1 MPRRSILTD
10 RQRAAL
16 FDLPTD
22 EASMLRH
29 YTLADDDLEL
39 IHARRRSHNRFGF
52 ALQLCALRYPG
63 RLLAPGEVI
72 PLAVTRF
79 LAAQLGIRPD
89 ELAGYAAREETRH
102 EHLAALRAI
111 YGYKMFTGRGARD
124 LKAWL
129 EGAAETARSNEDL
142 ARRFVEQCRAAQTIL
157 PGITVIE
164 RLCAD
169 ALVAA
174 ERRVDA
180 RVAGQLDDDMRTRL
194 DALLTEDAGG
204 SVTRFVWLRQF
215 EIGRNSADM
224 NRLLDRLEFLQA
236 LALDRGILANVQPH
250 RVARLRRQGER
261 YFAGDLRDISGD
273 RRLAILAVCALE
285 WRGAIADAVVE
296 THDRIVGKTWREAKS
311 RCDARM
317 DDAKLALKDTLQSFK
332 TLGAVFLEAHED
344 RASLEEAVGNAG
356 GWISLKGLVAT
367 AEQLTDT
374 FAADPLVHVVHGY
387 HRFRRYAPRMLRA
400 LDICAAPVAEP
411 LLAASAIIAGTKM
424 AAVLPLT
431 FLRRGSKWL
440 RHLDAEADEASRHWE
455 VAVLFHLREAF
466 RSGDIWLAHSRR
478 YGDLKEA
485 LVPVEIARVTPR
497 LAMPFEPETW
507 LADRKARMAD
517 AVHRLA
523 RSAKAGAIPGGSI
536 EDGTLKIDRLTAA
549 VPEEADALVLDLYR
563 RLPEVRVTDLLLEVD
578 DEIGFTEAFTHLR
591 TGVPCKDRIGLLNV
605 LLSEGLNLGLSK
617 MAGAT
622 NTHDFFQ
629 LSRLSR
635 WHVESEAMA
644 RALATV
650 IEGQSRLPMAR
661 FWGGGQSASS
671 DGQFFPTTR
680 QGEAMN
686 LINAKYGHE
695 PGLKA
700 YTHVSDQ
707 FGPFATQTIPAT
719 VNEAPYILDGL
730 LLTDAGQKIREQYAD
745 TGGFTDHVFAVT
757 ALLGFQ
763 FIPRIRDLPSKRL
776 YLFDPASCPKELKGL
791 IGGKIKERLIVANWP
806 DILRSV
812 ATMASGAMP
821 PSQLLRKFA
830 SYPRQHELA
839 VTLREIGRVERTLFI
854 IDWLLDADMQRR
866 AQIGLNKGEAH
877 HALKNALR
885 IGRQGE
891 IRDRTSEGQH
901 FRMAGLNLLAAIVIY
916 WNTKH
921 LGQAV
926 AGRRREGLGC
936 SPNLLAHT
944 SPLGWAHILLTGE
957 YRWPKRA

>member
-22 EASMLRH
+22 DASMLRH
-29 YTLADDDLEL
+29 YTLADDDLEI
-39 IHARRRSHNRFGF
+39 IHARRRPHNRFGF

-72 PLAVTRF
+72 PLPVTRF

-89 ELAGYAAREETRH
+89 DLAGYAAREETRH
-102 EHLAALRAI
+102 EHLAILRDI
-111 YGYKMFTGRGARD
+111 YDYKMFAGRGARD
-124 LKAWL
+124 LKIWL

-142 ARRFVEQCRAAQTIL
+142 ARRFVEQCQAAQTIL

-180 RVAGQLDDDMRTRL
+180 RIAGRLNDEMGTQL
-194 DALLTEDAGG
+194 DALLTDGAGG
-204 SVTRFVWLRQF
+204 AVTRFVWLRQF

-224 NRLLDRLEFLQA
+224 NRLLDRLEYLQT
-236 LALDRGILANVQPH
+236 LELDRSILADVPPH
-250 RVARLRRQGER
+250 RIARLRRQGER

-285 WRGAIADAVVE
+285 WRSSIADAVVE
-296 THDRIVGKTWREAKS
+296 THDRIVGKTWREARS

-317 DDAKLALKDTLQSFK
+317 NDAKSALKDTLQSFK
-332 TLGAVFLEAHED
+332 TLGAALLEAHED
-344 RASLEEAVGNAG
+344 QASLEEAIGTAG
-356 GWISLKGLVAT
+356 GWSSLKGLVAT
-367 AEQLTDT
+367 AAQLTDT
-374 FAADPLVHVVHGY
+374 FAADPLAHVVHGY
-387 HRFRRYAPRMLRA
+387 HRFRRYAPRMLQA
-400 LDICAAPVAEP
+400 LDICVAPVAEP
-411 LLAASAIIAGTKM
+411 LLAASRIIAGTETTDGR
-424 AAVLPLT
+424 PLT
-431 FLRRGSKWL
+431 FLRRTSKWH
-440 RHLDAEADEASRHWE
+440 RHLNDDDEHRVWE
-455 VAVLFHLREAF
+455 VAVLFHLRDAF

-478 YGDLKEA
+478 YGDLKDA
-485 LVPVEIARVTPR
+485 LVPVEAARDTPR

-507 LADRKARMAD
+507 LADRKARLSD
-517 AVHRLA
+517 AVCRLA
-523 RSAKAGAIPGGSI
+523 RAAKAGAIPGGSI

-605 LLSEGLNLGLSK
+605 LLAEGLNLGLSK

-644 RALATV
+644 RALAMV
-650 IEGQSRLPMAR
+650 IEGQSALPMAR
-661 FWGGGQSASS
+661 FWGAGQTASS

-686 LINAKYGHE
+686 LINAKYGRE

-730 LLTDAGQKIREQYAD
+730 LMTDAGQKIREQYAD

-791 IGGKIKERLIVANWP
+791 IGGKIRDRLIAANWP
-806 DILRSV
+806 DILRSA
-812 ATMASGAMP
+812 ATMVAGAMP

-839 VTLREIGRVERTLFI
+839 VALREIGRVERTLFI

-891 IRDRTSEGQH
+891 IRDHTSEGQH
-901 FRMAGLNLLAAIVIY
+901 FRMAGLSLLAAIVIY

-921 LGQAV
+921 LGVAV
-926 AGRRREGLGC
+926 ANRRREGLDC
-936 SPNLLAHT
+936 SPHLMAHI

-957 YRWPKRA
+957 YRWPKKA

>member
-22 EASMLRH
+22 DASMLRH
-29 YTLADDDLEL
+29 YTLADDDLEI
-39 IHARRRSHNRFGF
+39 IHARRRPHNRFGF

-72 PLAVTRF
+72 PLPVTRF

-89 ELAGYAAREETRH
+89 DLAGYAAREETRH
-102 EHLAALRAI
+102 EHLAILRDI
-111 YGYKMFTGRGARD
+111 YGYKMFAGRGARD
-124 LKAWL
+124 LKIWL

-180 RVAGQLDDDMRTRL
+180 RVAGRLDDDIRARL
-194 DALLTEDAGG
+194 DALLTDGAGG
-204 SVTRFVWLRQF
+204 AVTRFIWLRQF
-215 EIGRNSADM
+215 EVGRNSADM
-224 NRLLDRLEFLQA
+224 NRLLDRLEYLQT
-236 LALDRGILANVQPH
+236 LELDRGILADVPPH
-250 RVARLRRQGER
+250 RIARLRRQGER

-285 WRGAIADAVVE
+285 WRSSIADAVVE

-317 DDAKLALKDTLQSFK
+317 NDAKSALKDTLQSFK
-332 TLGAVFLEAHED
+332 TLGTALLEAHED
-344 RASLEEAVGNAG
+344 QASLEEAIGTAG
-356 GWISLKGLVAT
+356 GWSSLKGLVAT
-367 AEQLTDT
+367 AAQLTDT
-374 FAADPLVHVVHGY
+374 FAADPLAHVVHGY

-411 LLAASAIIAGTKM
+411 LLAASRIIAGTETTDDR
-424 AAVLPLT
+424 PLT
-431 FLRRGSKWL
+431 FLRRTSKWH
-440 RHLDAEADEASRHWE
+440 RHLNGDDEHRVWE
-455 VAVLFHLREAF
+455 VAVLFHLRDAF

-485 LVPVEIARVTPR
+485 LVPVEAARDTPR
-497 LAMPFEPETW
+497 LAMPFEPEAW
-507 LADRKARMAD
+507 LADRKARLSD
-517 AVHRLA
+517 AVCRLA
-523 RSAKAGAIPGGSI
+523 RAAKAGAIPGGSI
-536 EDGTLKIDRLTAA
+536 EDGILKIDRLTAA

-605 LLSEGLNLGLSK
+605 LLAEGLNLGLSK

-644 RALATV
+644 RALAMV
-650 IEGQSRLPMAR
+650 IEGQSALPMAR
-661 FWGGGQSASS
+661 FWGAGQTASS

-730 LLTDAGQKIREQYAD
+730 LMTDAGQKIREQYAD

-776 YLFDPASCPKELKGL
+776 YLFDPASCPKELKDL
-791 IGGKIKERLIVANWP
+791 IGGKIKERLITANWP

-839 VTLREIGRVERTLFI
+839 VALREIGRVERTLFI

-921 LGQAV
+921 LGLAV
-926 AGRRREGLGC
+926 ANRRSEGVNV
-936 SPNLLAHT
+936 SPNLLAHI

>member
-332 TLGAVFLEAHED
+332 TLGAALLEAHED

-763 FIPRIRDLPSKRL
+763 FIPRIRDLPSKRH